1 MLCLMQ
7 RESLLRW
14 SWANVLTKKR
24 YDMLIAQYKNLDV
37 AIENLSE
44 EMLSD
49 LGCREETVLK
59 VLLRLEEFDP
69 AAYEKELKKRKLELI
84 SIEED
89 RYPATLR
96 SIEDPP
102 VFLYI
107 RGDISILSNPCIGLV
122 GTREMSLY
130 GKRVVETF
138 IPPIAQA
145 DVVTISGLAFG
156 IDAHV
161 AKETLLAGGKTVAVL
176 GHGFGMIYP
185 KAHSALAEEI
195 ILQGGL
201 LLSEFPLDVSPD
213 KFTFPARN
221 RIIAGLS
228 TATVVLEA
236 AVDSGSLITADLA
249 LDYNRDV
256 YAVPGP
262 IFDENYAGCHE
273 LIAKGNAKLVASPED
288 LLADLG
294 IIVSEKKSS
303 HFIPDAPEEEV
314 TSQSLTSMPQSID
327 DLAVKTKID
336 AAILTATL
344 TMLELKGAA
353 KNVGEGKWVRN

>member
-1 MLCLMQ
+1 MQ
-7 RESLLRW
+7 RDTLLRW

-24 YDMLIAQYKNLDV
+24 YDALQKQYGDLDT
-37 AIENLSE
+37 ALQNIDEELLSK
-44 EMLSD
+44 
-49 LGCREETVLK
+49 LGCRPETVMKTLI
-59 VLLRLEEFDP
+59 RLDEMEPDR
-69 AAYEKELKKRKLELI
+69 YEAELKKRKLTLI
-84 SIEED
+84 SIED
-89 RYPATLR
+89 PDYPAQLR

-102 VFLYI
+102 IFLYA
-107 RGDISILSNPCIGLV
+107 RGDFSILNAPCIGLV

-138 IPPIAQA
+138 VPAITAANI
-145 DVVTISGLAFG
+145 VTVSGLAHG

-161 AKETLLAGGKTVAVL
+161 AKETLLAHGKTVAVL

-185 KAHSALAEEI
+185 KANEALAEDI
-195 ILQGGL
+195 VKNGGL
-201 LLSEFPLDVSPD
+201 ILSEFPLDISPD

-228 TATVVLEA
+228 IATVVLEA
-236 AVDSGSLITADLA
+236 AVDSGSLITAELA

-262 IFDENYAGCHE
+262 IFDAHYAGCHH
-273 LIAKGNAKLVASPED
+273 LISTGQAKLAASPED
-288 LLADLG
+288 MLSDLG
-294 IIVSEKKSS
+294 IVISEKRESQ
-303 HFIPDAPEEEV
+303 FIADAPEE
-314 TSQSLTSMPQSID
+314 QSVFDQLTSMPQSLD
-327 DLAVKTKID
+327 DLAAKSKINS
-336 AAILTATL
+336 AILTATL